1 MVASHAAG
9 SSGPAGHQGAWRA
22 IDCGAPAARR
32 HNNPIGADR
41 ADELIICRYSLL
53 RYSLLKQDVTSDA

>member
-1 MVASHAAG
+1 MRAG
-9 SSGPAGHQGAWRA
+9 VWRA

-41 ADELIICRYSLL
+41 ADELTILRYSLL
-53 RYSLLKQDVTSDA
+53 RYGLPKQDVTSDA